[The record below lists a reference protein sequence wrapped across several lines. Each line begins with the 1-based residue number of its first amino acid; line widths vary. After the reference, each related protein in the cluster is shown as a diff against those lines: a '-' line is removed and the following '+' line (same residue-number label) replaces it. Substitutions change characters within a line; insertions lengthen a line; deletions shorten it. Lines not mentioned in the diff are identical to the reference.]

1 MELMTT
7 EKYIL
12 SFTAGGL
19 LYRESIDITELYLAL
34 RDWKAVKTSVHDS
47 NLIKSRTMSSSIR
60 ICREILLRL
69 ALLNDDE
76 LNILIEG
83 SWQEQ
88 LNILWLA
95 ICRRH
100 RFIYDF
106 AVEVVR
112 EKYLRLDTE
121 VRQEDY
127 YIFFNAKADWHPELE
142 ELSDST
148 RGKLRQVIFRMMR
161 EAEVLNKNNT
171 INPGM
176 LTPDF
181 VKTVVKHSR
190 SDLTIFPASDL
201 EIREL
206 LQ

>member
-1 MELMTT
+1 MIHA
-7 EKYIL
+7 EKYNF

-19 LYRESIDITELYLAL
+19 LHFESVKVAELYMREKNWDKVRQAVLANNL
-34 RDWKAVKTSVHDS
+34 LQFRTITTSER
-47 NLIKSRTMSSSIR
+47 L
-60 ICREILLRL
+60 CREICLRL
-69 ALLNDDE
+69 ELLSDDE
-76 LNILIEG
+76 LQILVDG
-83 SWQEQ
+83 SRQEQ

-112 EKYLRLDTE
+112 EKYLHLDTE
-121 VRQEDY
+121 VRQGDY
-127 YIFFNAKADWHPELE
+127 DVFFNAKADWHPELE
-142 ELSDST
+142 KLSDST
-148 RGKLRQVIFRMMR
+148 RSKLRQVVFKMLR
-161 EAEVLNKNNT
+161 EAELLNKTNT

-176 LTPDF
+176 LTPRL
-181 VKTVVKHSR
+181 VKTIARHSK

-206 LQ
+206 LK

>member
-1 MELMTT
+1 MIKTG
-7 EKYIL
+7 KYNF

-19 LYRESIDITELYLAL
+19 LLSESVKVAEIYIHEQNWDKL
-34 RDWKAVKTSVHDS
+34 RQRILDENILQARAYSTLKR
-47 NLIKSRTMSSSIR
+47 LCPEICSR
-60 ICREILLRL
+60 LK
-69 ALLNDDE
+69 LLNDDE
-76 LNILIEG
+76 LQILVNG
-83 SWQEQ
+83 SRQEQ

-127 YIFFNAKADWHPELE
+127 DIFFNTKADWHHEMD

-148 RGKLRQVIFRMMR
+148 RSKLRQVVFKMLR
-161 EAEVLNKNNT
+161 EAELLDKNGM

-176 LTPDF
+176 LTSRLA
-181 VKTVVKHSR
+181 KTIARHSNE
-190 SDLTIFPASDL
+190 DLTIFPVSDL
-201 EIREL
+201 EIRQL
-206 LQ
+206 LK